1 MSRYEHLLRNYAAL
15 LDLEPVQLLLA
26 TQEIMVED
34 ITVSLMLEGD
44 ENIGD
49 IVFCTNLGIPAR
61 SESLHVLMLQAN
73 ALWAGTGGCTLG
85 IQHGTGA
92 VLLAGRTPLPL
103 CHAKGFADMIGAFV
117 DIALRWK
124 SVIGGT
130 TAVELAA
137 PSLPGAAADL
147 AFA

>member
-1 MSRYEHLLRNYAAL
+1 MSRYEHLLSNYAAIL
-15 LDLEPVQLLLA
+15 GLEPVQLLLA
-26 TQEIMVED
+26 AQEIVVNG
-34 ITVSLMLEGD
+34 ITVSLMPEGD
-44 ENIGD
+44 EDIGD
-49 IVFCTNLGIPAR
+49 IVFCTNLGVPAC

-85 IQHGTGA
+85 LQHGTGS

-124 SVIGGT
+124 SLIEGT
-130 TAVELAA
+130 TAIELSA
-137 PSLPGAAADL
+137 PSSPGAAAEP

>member
-1 MSRYEHLLRNYAAL
+1 MSRYEHLLRNYAAIMG
-15 LDLEPVQLLLA
+15 LEPVQWLLA
-26 TQEIMVED
+26 TQEIVING
-34 ITVSLMLEGD
+34 ITVSLMLDGD
-44 ENIGD
+44 DDIGD
-49 IVFCTNLGIPAR
+49 IVFCTNLGVPDH

-73 ALWAGTGGCTLG
+73 ALWTGTGGCTLG
-85 IQHGTGA
+85 LQYGTGA

-124 SVIGGT
+124 PFIERT
-130 TAVELAA
+130 AAVELAA
-137 PSLPGAAADL
+137 PSSPGTAAEP